1 MQKTASEVVILRM
14 DGSVRPN
21 DTRLMLIHPMTRLTN
36 E

>member
-14 DGSVRPN
+14 DGSIHPV
-21 DTRLMLIHPMTRLTN
+21 DTRFTLIHPMTRLTN